1 MNRSVCKQN
10 TLAPLLLPLLCF
22 DEPFII
28 VATILDPQFIG
39 LMSVQIFGAAAV
51 PTGN

>member
-39 LMSVQIFGAAAV
+39 LMSVQIFGVGAAA
-51 PTGN
+51 TGN